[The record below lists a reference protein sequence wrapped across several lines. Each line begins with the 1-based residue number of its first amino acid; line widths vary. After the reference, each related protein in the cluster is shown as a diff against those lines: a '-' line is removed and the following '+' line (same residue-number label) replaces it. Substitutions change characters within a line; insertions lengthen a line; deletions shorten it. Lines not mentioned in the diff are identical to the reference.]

1 MMMGLTEIRRRKFQ
15 FGLITLVVTLIAYL
29 ILMINGLGMGLNE
42 QAGSALRGLDADAL
56 AYGGDSDLSVIRSE
70 LSGETVVEIGREE
83 GVVDWASLGYL
94 GVNTRNQ
101 EDEITPAALLGYE
114 PGSIAEPDV
123 TGGRP
128 LDPGEDRGLLA
139 DSTFLKASGLSV
151 GDPLVIPSRLRDF
164 EFTIVGEVDEGY
176 FFFQPVIYLL
186 LDSWRK
192 VKYGPNDPEAPLAS
206 VVLLQGE
213 SLTGRSTDAFEV
225 VSKDTAFANIEGVQ
239 GQQMTVN
246 ALQIFGFTIGAL
258 VIGIFFYVLTMQK
271 MTQVGLLKALGASN
285 AYVFR
290 QLLLQVLTVT
300 LLGVLISVPLA
311 YATDSALNR
320 LPEAV
325 PIAFTGSTFVLTSVL
340 VVAMGVVGALFSVR
354 QLARVD
360 PIIALGHQE

>member
-1 MMMGLTEIRRRKFQ
+1 MMGLTEIRRRKFQ

-56 AYGGDSDLSVIRSE
+56 AYSSDSDLSVIRSE
-70 LSGETVVEIGREE
+70 LSADTVKEIGGES
-83 GVVDWASLGYL
+83 GVTDWAPLGYL
-94 GVNTRNQ
+94 GVNTRD
-101 EDEITPAALLGYE
+101 EDGELTPAALLGYE
-114 PGSIAEPDV
+114 PGSIAEPRV
-123 TGGRP
+123 TDGRT
-128 LDPGEDRGLLA
+128 LGAADRSGLLA
-139 DSTFLKASGLSV
+139 DSAFLKASGLSV
-151 GDPLVIPSRLRDF
+151 GDPVVIPSRLRNY

-186 LDSWRK
+186 VDSWRE
-192 VKYGPNDPEAPLAS
+192 VKYGPDDPEAPLAS
-206 VVLLQGE
+206 VVLLQGDDV
-213 SLTGRSTDAFEV
+213 TGRTTQTYEV

-246 ALQIFGFTIGAL
+246 ALQVFGFTIGAL

-271 MTQVGLLKALGASN
+271 TVQVGLLKALGASN
-285 AYVFR
+285 AYVFG
-290 QLLLQVLTVT
+290 QLLLQVLAVT
-300 LLGVLISVPLA
+300 LVGVLISVPLA
-311 YATDSALNR
+311 YATGSALNR

-325 PIAFTGSTFVLTSVL
+325 PIAFTGLTFIVTSAL
-340 VVAMGVVGALFSVR
+340 VAATGVVGAMFSVR